1 MWQTVV
7 YSHIQ
12 QILFRNL
19 PSLPFSSVL
28 VSEKDI
34 WQSVQIS
41 IILSISYHRDLMPQ
55 VSSGHLQHRVR
66 FSNVADQHE
75 DQPVT
80 VSTQHSSF
88 FKLSTTLWNPV
99 LPWEC
104 LPDVPCKC
112 VCVCFD
118 VDFAAVS
125 NVWHKKSHLDTQ
137 NSPPPTHT
145 HTKAQS
151 QRSTINYSKSPSVS
165 MSTQTEGEIK
175 VKNTHRV
182 INQCKKQNNSF
193 SITCCQCLFL

>member
-1 MWQTVV
+1 
-7 YSHIQ
+7 
-12 QILFRNL
+12 
-19 PSLPFSSVL
+19 
-28 VSEKDI
+28 
-34 WQSVQIS
+34 
-41 IILSISYHRDLMPQ
+41 MPQ

-75 DQPVT
+75 DQPAT

-88 FKLSTTLWNPV
+88 FKLATTLWNPV

-112 VCVCFD
+112 VCVCVFRCG
-118 VDFAAVS
+118 FCSCFKCMAQKGS
-125 NVWHKKSHLDTQ
+125 FGHSKQ
-137 NSPPPTHT
+137 PPHPRT